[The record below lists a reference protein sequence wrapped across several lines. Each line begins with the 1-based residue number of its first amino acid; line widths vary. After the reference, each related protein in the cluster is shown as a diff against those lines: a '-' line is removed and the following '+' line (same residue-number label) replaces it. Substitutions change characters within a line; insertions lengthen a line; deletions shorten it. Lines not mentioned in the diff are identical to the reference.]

1 MVSETTVEA
10 TGAKDVPMKSTGHEK
25 VRVSVCLAAKLDG
38 TKLKPFI
45 VFGAAKRESKS
56 VHGEYKRQCS
66 VASSSN
72 AWMNEELTLRWC
84 DEVLGQFTF
93 QKRLLAWDSFEA
105 HITDEVKRKL
115 TTSKTEPLIVPGG
128 CTKYIQAPDLVW
140 NKPLK
145 AKIQE
150 FYDDWLANGVHEYT
164 TAGNMKPVPRRE
176 IVQWARYW

>member
-10 TGAKDVPMKSTGHEK
+10 TSAKDVPMKSTRYEK

-84 DEVLGQFTF
+84 DEGLGQFTF
-93 QKRLLAWDSFEA
+93 QKHLLAWDSFET
-105 HITDEVKRKL
+105 HITNEVKRKL
-115 TTSKTEPLIVPGG
+115 ATSKTEP
-128 CTKYIQAPDLVW
+128 
-140 NKPLK
+140 
-145 AKIQE
+145 
-150 FYDDWLANGVHEYT
+150 
-164 TAGNMKPVPRRE
+164 
-176 IVQWARYW
+176 